1 MKKCSTFFV
10 NREMQTKVTLIVQLT
25 PVKMIKIKHTVTAYA
40 DKDAEQVEHPSIAD
54 GSANLHS

>member
-1 MKKCSTFFV
+1 
-10 NREMQTKVTLIVQLT
+10 MQTKVTLIVQLT